1 MEELMKRFKLLLTCL
16 MLTMPLIQLIQPSDT
31 FSCVGRVLNVAI
43 YDTIDQNILGQML
56 AVFINERTGTTIEL
70 KKAATP
76 EECFE
81 LIKKGDADIF
91 IGYIGS
97 PIAKDAKK
105 LVGSSTDETYSLVKQ
120 YYRAQYG
127 MVILKP
133 FGYKG
138 PVKESGPVP
147 GASLAVPITTRKV
160 LDRFPILDR
169 VINKLSDKIDDDTLK
184 ILIEEF
190 KKESGEQVVKNFLKK
205 RNMI

>member
-1 MEELMKRFKLLLTCL
+1 MNRIKLLLACL
-16 MLTMPLIQLIQPSDT
+16 MLAMPLVQLMQPST
-31 FSCVGRVLNVAI
+31 ALSCVGRVLNVAI
-43 YDTIDQNILGQML
+43 YDTTDQKIMGQML

-81 LIKKGDADIF
+81 LVKKGDADIF

-97 PIAKDAKK
+97 PAAKDTKA
-105 LVGSSTDETYSLVKQ
+105 LAGSSTDETYSLVKQ
-120 YYRAQYG
+120 YYREQYG

-169 VINKLSDKIDDDTLK
+169 VINKLGDKVDNDTLNL
-184 ILIEEF
+184 LINEF
-190 KKESGEQVVKNFLKK
+190 KTENGEQVIKNFLKK